1 MLSSPVPAGVRQQ
14 SFHIPQLKS
23 ASLIPDPPPVSEP
36 RSRISAVSSGF
47 SVRRL
52 PPPSVEQIRKS
63 CAHYQAKAK
72 TNSGRAVRY
81 LGDLIGEVTAQLD
94 TVDVQSAR
102 FRERNDH
109 LERMMAEWQDIF
121 GKPQPALGAA
131 AAAGGDDAAD
141 SGDGMPPPRLVVS
154 TPRQLADQLAEQAS
168 TIAVLRAEAARAE
181 EQRAAAAEEAQQL
194 LEQNK
199 DVARR
204 ALRAEVARM
213 EAQRTAALRQ
223 QQLEHA
229 ADVEALQREH
239 GREYE
244 RLGSV
249 HAAEAR
255 LLVER
260 YEGRIA
266 AVQQSCSKSRA
277 VTQAELQAVEE
288 RCRRDAAAA
297 QMRALEEAAG
307 REAGLRAQ
315 LSCAQSQSE
324 KVVQGVAHAHHRELQ
339 QLRRRL
345 EVRRKAAAR
354 PRPAPL
360 PLLTPPSLALRPRLR
375 ASRCP
380 TMHML
385 PTCRVVRILRCSAQ
399 RRTMRAWH
407 GVLLSSSSCSLPC
420 RAHCRPRAR
429 VHHRHRRRHR
439 RNGSD
444 ASS

>member
-1 MLSSPVPAGVRQQ
+1 M
-14 SFHIPQLKS
+14 
-23 ASLIPDPPPVSEP
+23 
-36 RSRISAVSSGF
+36 
-47 SVRRL
+47 
-52 PPPSVEQIRKS
+52 
-63 CAHYQAKAK
+63 
-72 TNSGRAVRY
+72 
-81 LGDLIGEVTAQLD
+81 
-94 TVDVQSAR
+94 
-102 FRERNDH
+102 
-109 LERMMAEWQDIF
+109 
-121 GKPQPALGAA
+121 
-131 AAAGGDDAAD
+131 
-141 SGDGMPPPRLVVS
+141 
-154 TPRQLADQLAEQAS
+154 
-168 TIAVLRAEAARAE
+168 LRAEAARAE

-204 ALRAEVARM
+204 ALRTEVARM

-297 QMRALEEAAG
+297 QVRALEEAAG

-354 PRPAPL
+354 PHIPPAAHPSA
-360 PLLTPPSLALRPRLR
+360 TRPSLSPSP
-375 ASRCP
+375 SRCP
-380 TMHML
+380 YHAHVAPLQGGADPAMQRAKADNARL
-385 PTCRVVRILRCSAQ
+385 ARRVAELEQ
-399 RRTMRAWH
+399 
-407 GVLLSSSSCSLPC
+407 LLSAMQSALQ
-420 RAHCRPRAR
+420 AEGA
-429 VHHRHRRRHR
+429 
-439 RNGSD
+439 GSPQAQAP
-444 ASS
+444 ASKEWV